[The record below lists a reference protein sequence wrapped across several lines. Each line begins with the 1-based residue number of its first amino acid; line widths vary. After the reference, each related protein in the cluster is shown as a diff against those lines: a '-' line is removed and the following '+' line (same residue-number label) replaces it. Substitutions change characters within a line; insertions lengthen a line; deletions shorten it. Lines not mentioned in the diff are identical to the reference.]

1 MFFFQGGVDTKVYQ
15 VYDKLKLTPIGKSL
29 VDNIFHVPLAYMPA
43 WLLTDGLLSGKTA
56 TEVALEKQEN
66 YIKLLVVCAAMWIP
80 FQYANFRYLPPS
92 MQVLAVNAGCLVWNV
107 ILCFLTHE
115 KNDNVV
121 TSDSFEA
128 VEKADFVIVE
138 KLLRKSS
145 DVEVEWSF
153 KYPGLPEHLMDVGQ
167 TSNTEEIES
176 EP

>member
-1 MFFFQGGVDTKVYQ
+1 MDTKVYQ

-43 WLLTDGLLSGKTA
+43 WLLTDGLLSGQTP
-56 TEVALEKQEN
+56 TEVALEKKDN
-66 YIKLLVVCAAMWIP
+66 YIKLLVVCATMWIP

-115 KNDNVV
+115 KNDNIV

-128 VEKADFVIVE
+128 VEKSDFVW
-138 KLLRKSS
+138 LRKSS
-145 DVEVEWSF
+145 EDVEVEWSF
-153 KYPGLPEHLMDVGQ
+153 KYPGLPEHLMDVQ
-167 TSNTEEIES
+167 TSEIPETSDTQEIKS